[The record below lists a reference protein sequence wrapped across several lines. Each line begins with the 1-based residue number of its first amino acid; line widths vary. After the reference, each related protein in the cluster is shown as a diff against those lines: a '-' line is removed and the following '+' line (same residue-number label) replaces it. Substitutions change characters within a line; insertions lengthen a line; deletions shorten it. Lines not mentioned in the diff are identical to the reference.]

1 MAPPE
6 VAILG
11 GRAEGWH
18 GLRLRR
24 ALEQEGC
31 IVRRV
36 GFDGCRFALGEVDA
50 GLRLGDLPRLPDA
63 VVVRSI
69 PAGSFEQVTLR
80 LGLLHALEAL
90 GTPVVNAARSIERCV
105 DKSAASFLLA
115 RAGLPTPRTWVVERA
130 EAAAAV
136 AQAETAAGRNLVLKP
151 LFGAQGKGLRLIR
164 GPEDLPPPEEVA
176 GVYYLQRFVGGPVG
190 EGGTWRDFRVFVVA
204 GRAVAAMTRHGPHWI
219 TNIGQGATPE
229 RAATAGRLA
238 ELAVAAASALA
249 ARHAGVDL
257 IEDAEGRLQVLEVNS
272 MPAWRGL
279 QSVSHVDIAGHIA
292 ADVARRLPAHR

>member
-11 GRAEGWH
+11 TRAEGWH

-24 ALEQEGC
+24 ALEREGC
-31 IVRRV
+31 TVHRV
-36 GFDGCRFALGEVDA
+36 GFDGCRFAIGEDEV
-50 GLRLGDLPRLPDA
+50 GLRLGDLPHLPAA
-63 VVVRSI
+63 VVVRFI

-80 LGLLHALEAL
+80 LGLLHALEHL
-90 GTPVVNAARSIERCV
+90 GVPVVNSTRSIERCV

-136 AQAETAAGRNLVLKP
+136 VRAETAAGRDLVLKP
-151 LFGAQGKGLRLIR
+151 LFGAQGKGLRLVR

-176 GVYYLQRFVGGPVG
+176 GVYYLQRFVGRQPE
-190 EGGTWRDFRVFVVA
+190 EGSTWRDFRVFVVA

-219 TNIGQGATPE
+219 TNIGQGGTPE
-229 RAATAGRLA
+229 RAATTGRLG

-249 ARHAGVDL
+249 VRHAGVDL
-257 IEDAEGRLQVLEVNS
+257 IEDADGRLQVLEVNS

-279 QSVSHVDIAGHIA
+279 QSVSHADIAGHVA
-292 ADVARRLPAHR
+292 ADVARRLPAFR